1 MRRSSCGCN
10 CSIDDNLFP
19 ALRSTAL
26 LIQLLLS
33 LNRRDIAQTTYQS
46 AKQWGEDSL
55 LIQIMEAWIGM
66 KTVRS
71 V

>member
-1 MRRSSCGCN
+1 M
-10 CSIDDNLFP
+10 IPFT
-19 ALRSTAL
+19 LRSTAL

-33 LNRRDIAQTTYQS
+33 LDRRDIAQTTYQS

-66 KTVRS
+66 KTVSIAVLFRQ
-71 V
+71 